1 MCVFL
6 HNDVRGFRHAHILTI
21 FKELRRFALKPQV
34 FLEGGK
40 VAALRRHIERC
51 QKEGKRMLLFSQV
64 GCHPE

>member
-1 MCVFL
+1 M
-6 HNDVRGFRHAHILTI
+6 LTLLQ
-21 FKELRRFALKPQV
+21 ELRRFALKPQV

-64 GCHPE
+64 CLQLNGHVEVKR